1 MANPGFRRQGVGWG
15 MAPIPEFK
23 KRSYYFGKIFAEN
36 YMKMKEIGQG
46 ARVPDAPLD
55 PPMNNLSVSVCVC
68 I

>member
-1 MANPGFRRQGVGWG
+1 

-23 KRSYYFGKIFAEN
+23 KRSYYFGTIFAEN

-46 ARVPDAPLD
+46 ARVHDAPLD

-68 I
+68 ILS

>member
-1 MANPGFRRQGVGWG
+1 

-23 KRSYYFGKIFAEN
+23 ERSNYLARFFAEN

-55 PPMNNLSVSVCVC
+55 PPMNSPSVSVCVC
-68 I
+68 VCILS